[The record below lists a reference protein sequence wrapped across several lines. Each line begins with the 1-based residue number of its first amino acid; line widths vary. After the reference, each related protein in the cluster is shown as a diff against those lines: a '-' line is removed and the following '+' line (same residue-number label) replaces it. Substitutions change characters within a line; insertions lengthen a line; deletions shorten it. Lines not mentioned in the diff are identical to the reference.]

1 MRLRRELYIT
11 DGPLWKL
18 PETTRKFKKKYF
30 RTHCTIDFHERLMR
44 FKDGNTSSFE
54 EDTYFEIEKE
64 KDIPF
69 SHVIEVKAL
78 ALDVYKNEHQVKED
92 DLPYR
97 SKFTVRTL
105 DRDYY
110 FFAKNDTERDIWLE
124 SFAKVLKVNA
134 APDGKYNL
142 RLPIDISDIKEVDTN
157 L

>member
-1 MRLRRELYIT
+1 
-11 DGPLWKL
+11 
-18 PETTRKFKKKYF
+18 
-30 RTHCTIDFHERLMR
+30 MR

-54 EDTYFEIEKE
+54 EETYFEIEKE

-69 SHVIEVKAL
+69 THVIEVKAL

-134 APDGKYNL
+134 TPDGKYNL